1 MKKKLK
7 DVTID
12 KLYEYCEKKET
23 CDDCPFGYFQ
33 YCKLNTPWMPYEG
46 ILEQEIEIEIPEEE
60 FGNSEQLEEENG
72 KEKNQRHNNRRN

>member
-7 DVTID
+7 DVTIA

-33 YCKLNTPWMPYEG
+33 FCKLNTPCMLEEEV
-46 ILEQEIEIEIPEEE
+46 LEQEIEIPEED
-60 FGNSEQLEEENG
+60 
-72 KEKNQRHNNRRN
+72 KE